1 MRFSPNCQRRLF
13 TAIIAMAGLVL
24 SGCESTSSNEQAST
38 SHHYTTPRPDTL
50 AAFGSMES
58 PTNVALSAYYEEW
71 QGTPYQWGGVNK
83 KGIDCSAFT
92 QIAYRT
98 VFQHALPRT
107 TRQQV
112 KLGDKI
118 TLNAAQHGD
127 LVFFKTGA
135 QRFHVGIYVGEKQ
148 FMHASSS
155 KGVIISRLDNPYWAS
170 KFWQV
175 RRYSTPSLLVQN

>member
-1 MRFSPNCQRRLF
+1 MRFSPNYQRRLF
-13 TAIIAMAGLVL
+13 TAIFAMAGVAL
-24 SGCESTSSNEQAST
+24 SGCESTSSTEQGLN

-118 TLNAAQHGD
+118 TLNAAKHGD
-127 LVFFKTGA
+127 LVFFKTGP

-175 RRYSTPSLLVQN
+175 RRYSTPSLLVKN